1 MYILYTKSAEVN
13 NMPAIEEVE
22 YERISYV
29 KGMES
34 YLKKLKNMPNSEAMQ
49 QSKIN
54 LQNSQIISEDG
65 EFTEKYR
72 YSQLSAR
79 S

>member
-1 MYILYTKSAEVN
+1 
-13 NMPAIEEVE
+13 MPTIEKVE
-22 YERISYV
+22 YERIAYV

-34 YLKKLKNMPNSEAMQ
+34 YLQKLKNMPNSEAMQ

-72 YSQLSAR
+72 YNQLGS
-79 S
+79 